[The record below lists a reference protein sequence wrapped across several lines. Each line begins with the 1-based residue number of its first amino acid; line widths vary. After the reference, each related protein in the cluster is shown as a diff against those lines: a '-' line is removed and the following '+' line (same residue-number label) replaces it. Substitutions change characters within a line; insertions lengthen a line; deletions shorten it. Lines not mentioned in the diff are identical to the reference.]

1 MLGALPWL
9 GAQAEVDAGD
19 GGGGGDGREGMNVG
33 LIVDEF
39 SAGEIGF
46 GLPLGHKGIQPLV

>member
-33 LIVDEF
+33 VIVDEF

-46 GLPLGHKGIQPLV
+46 GLLLGHRVFSL